1 MTIDRIARIL
11 ADTGDE
17 YRYFSAIA
25 PSLEELTELEA
36 TLGRTLPVDYSA
48 FILRWGVLILDVDEA
63 TWRRPAAY
71 EVRPQWQMQYARFV
85 HGMGASAAPEFRVL
99 EARKAFV
106 RIDPRFLPILRS
118 PMSREVEGYDAESR
132 WVRWTGSGFEPTPH
146 ASFVDAVV
154 ASFEQLVADRER
166 LRVEPIAVG

>member
-25 PSLEELTELEA
+25 PTLEDLTQLETDLA
-36 TLGRTLPVDYSA
+36 RTLPVDYSA

-63 TWRRPAAY
+63 TWRRPTAY

-85 HGMGASAAPEFRVL
+85 HGMGGSASRDLRVL

-118 PMSREVEGYDAESR
+118 PMSREVEGYDAEDR
-132 WVRWTGSGFEPTPH
+132 WVRWTGSGFVPTPH

-154 ASFEQLVADRER
+154 SSFEELIADRER
-166 LRVEPIAVG
+166 LRVEPIAPA

>member
-1 MTIDRIARIL
+1 MSIDRIARIL
-11 ADTGDE
+11 AATGDE

-25 PSLEELTELEA
+25 PTLEDLTQLE
-36 TLGRTLPVDYSA
+36 TDLGRTLPVDYSA

-63 TWRRPAAY
+63 TWRRPTAY

-85 HGMGASAAPEFRVL
+85 HGMGGSASRDFRVL

-118 PMSREVEGYDAESR
+118 PMSREVEGYDAEDR
-132 WVRWTGSGFEPTPH
+132 WVRWTGSGFVATPH
-146 ASFVDAVV
+146 ATFVDAVV
-154 ASFEQLVADRER
+154 ASFEELIADRER
-166 LRVEPIAVG
+166 LRVEPIAPA